1 MDIQRFLSWYLL
13 GISLVSVVVTVA
25 DKRKAKKGAW
35 RIPEATLLG
44 LAALGGSVAMYLTMH
59 LIRHKTK
66 HPKFMLGIPVIFLL
80 QLGLAWGLSEII

>member
-1 MDIQRFLSWYLL
+1 MDIQRFLAWYLL

-66 HPKFMLGIPVIFLL
+66 HLKFMLGIPVIFLL

>member
-1 MDIQRFLSWYLL
+1 MDIQRFLAWYLL

>member
-66 HPKFMLGIPVIFLL
+66 HPKFMPGIPVIFLL